1 MKAARAKQN
10 PKKHKRGASDGQ
22 KDPSTWMCEKC
33 YCVGHFE
40 KFCNFTGTPPADW
53 RERLQRHRDERSRIG
68 AKRRARDNARNANA
82 RSGHS
87 AMLAGC
93 DSYDE
98 DPNDPS
104 SALPGYGSDQ
114 SALLAGLDTT
124 AGAAYPELALLPLFL
139 GMFGFLLVIIAAMLS
154 GSGMSTCVMMTTFL
168 VLAPIIMH
176 FTATPSAS
184 M

>member
-1 MKAARAKQN
+1 
-10 PKKHKRGASDGQ
+10 
-22 KDPSTWMCEKC
+22 
-33 YCVGHFE
+33 
-40 KFCNFTGTPPADW
+40 
-53 RERLQRHRDERSRIG
+53 
-68 AKRRARDNARNANA
+68 
-82 RSGHS
+82 
-87 AMLAGC
+87 MLAGC